1 MILFLFRYL
10 LGDVGLF
17 GIVLVFTDF
26 LLHGVLFCFP
36 PEICTSLS
44 CKPLNGSFLNLK
56 VDILLFLPVRGRIPI
71 H

>member
-26 LLHGVLFCFP
+26 VLHWVLFCFVFP
-36 PEICTSLS
+36 LRFALLYHASL
-44 CKPLNGSFLNLK
+44 
-56 VDILLFLPVRGRIPI
+56 
-71 H
+71 

>member
-1 MILFLFRYL
+1 MILFLFCCL

-26 LLHGVLFCFP
+26 LLHWVLFCFP

-44 CKPLNGSFLNLK
+44 CNLK